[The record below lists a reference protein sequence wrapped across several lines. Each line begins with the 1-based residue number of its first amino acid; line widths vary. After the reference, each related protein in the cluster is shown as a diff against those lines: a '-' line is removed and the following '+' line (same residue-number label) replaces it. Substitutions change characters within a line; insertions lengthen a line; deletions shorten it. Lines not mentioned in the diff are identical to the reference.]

1 MKLPLIIGFIAAL
14 LHVLSG
20 PDHLAAVTPL
30 ALERKNKYWKIG
42 MAWGLGHVLG
52 MLLIGVLFYFLKE
65 IIPVNRVSQYSEKFV
80 GFMLITIGLWAI
92 YRINKPKKL
101 TYPHSHK
108 AIIHIHPA
116 SNETHSHDEV
126 KPNNNVLL
134 SFGIGIVHGFA
145 GVSHFILMLPVLGYQ
160 SKWQSLEYMIG
171 FAIGIVAAMVLYVS
185 VLEKITTKSKQSSTK
200 ILTALQYFGALAALV
215 IGIYWIIIN

>member
-1 MKLPLIIGFIAAL
+1 MKLPLFIGFIAAL

-65 IIPVNRVSQYSEKFV
+65 VIPVDRISHYSEKFV
-80 GFMLITIGLWAI
+80 GFMLIAIGLWAI

-101 TYPHSHK
+101 AYPHRHDE
-108 AIIHIHPA
+108 IIHIH
-116 SNETHSHDEV
+116 STSDEMHSHDEL
-126 KPNNNVLL
+126 KPNSNVLL

-160 SKWQSLEYMIG
+160 SKWESLEYMIG

-185 VLEKITTKSKQSSTK
+185 VLEKVTNKSKKGSTK
-200 ILTALQYFGALAALV
+200 ILESLQYFGAFAAIA
-215 IGIYWIIIN
+215 IGFYWILIN